1 MALYV
6 IADLH
11 LSLSDG
17 IDKSMEVFGPRWA
30 DYTDRI
36 RRNWTRLVSEDD
48 TVIIPGDISWALT
61 LAEAKDDLAF
71 LEALPGKKILMKG
84 NHDFW
89 WSSLKKMEAFC
100 SENGFSTL
108 SFLYHSA
115 CPVEGV
121 IVTGTRGWYWAES
134 GEDTGDSAKLVAR
147 EALRLGMALDAAKK
161 LQAEDPAS
169 EIIAFFHYPPVW
181 GGVPCT
187 AFTEQLLNAGVHRC
201 YFGHVHGMSS
211 ICRFSHSGV
220 SYSLI
225 SADALGFT
233 PCFIPQE
240 NKAAGPSL
248 PSKEV
253 PEKSEKTEE
262 KS

>member
-17 IDKSMEVFGPRWA
+17 TDKSMEVFGPRWT
-30 DYTDRI
+30 DYIDRI
-36 RRNWTRLVSEDD
+36 RRNWTRLVAPDD

-61 LAEAKDDLAF
+61 LAEAKEDLAF
-71 LEALPGKKILMKG
+71 LDSLPGKKILMKG

-89 WSSLKKMEAFC
+89 WSSLKKMESFC
-100 SENGFSTL
+100 TENGFTTL

-115 CPVEGV
+115 CIAEGI
-121 IVTGTRGWYWAES
+121 IVAGTRGWYRE
-134 GEDTGDSAKLVAR
+134 ENGDGSNENAKLVAR
-147 EALRLGMALDAAKK
+147 ESLRLGMALDAAKK
-161 LQAEDPAS
+161 LRGTNPRC
-169 EIIAFFHYPPVW
+169 EIVAFFHYPPVW
-181 GGVPCT
+181 SGIPCT
-187 AFTEQLLNAGVHRC
+187 AFTEPLADAGVRRC
-201 YFGHVHGMSS
+201 YFGHVHGMSGV
-211 ICRFSHSGV
+211 CRFFHDGIL
-220 SYSLI
+220 YSLI

-233 PCFIPQE
+233 PYFIPQE
-240 NKAAGPSL
+240 HICTDSPNAADDR
-248 PSKEV
+248 